1 MFMNTKLKKTPA
13 PGKPR
18 KNQHYSGTV
27 ISGRVTIQRTVKGFN
42 YSHPNAYGTA
52 VDIDGD
58 GRMELVTWHTLR
70 VHRVTGSCTMK
81 DVSDIVLPSGINR
94 RGVIS
99 VVEFDY
105 DNDGR
110 MDLYVTRS
118 ATNDIDWLLGSIG
131 PDANDYL
138 LRNIADDTGM
148 GGRLVDVSVSAGIPC
163 GGSSRG
169 VTTADFNNDGF
180 VDLLVTQYT
189 GQDWLLLN
197 NGDGTFTRQWQTG
210 YGKSQRTRG
219 DQPSAV
225 DYDGDGW
232 PDVIL
237 SEGSYNNRSHPGY
250 VRVMR
255 NVASQRGTKSLRQ
268 RAWLLIRVGSAPTGS
283 ASSLHATVRVMIMR
297 REGNMTMTRRV
308 GAPGTTTG
316 VSYVD
321 VVHFGLG
328 VYEGVTSV
336 SVSWRDGSTR
346 TVRTRPR
353 KTVEIGM
360 FG

>member
-70 VHRVTGSCTMK
+70 VHRVTGSYTMK
-81 DVSDIVLPSGINR
+81 DVSDIVLPSGIDR

-197 NGDGTFTRQWQTG
+197 NGDGTFTRQ
-210 YGKSQRTRG
+210 
-219 DQPSAV
+219 
-225 DYDGDGW
+225 
-232 PDVIL
+232 
-237 SEGSYNNRSHPGY
+237 
-250 VRVMR
+250 
-255 NVASQRGTKSLRQ
+255 
-268 RAWLLIRVGSAPTGS
+268 
-283 ASSLHATVRVMIMR
+283 
-297 REGNMTMTRRV
+297 
-308 GAPGTTTG
+308 
-316 VSYVD
+316 
-321 VVHFGLG
+321 
-328 VYEGVTSV
+328 
-336 SVSWRDGSTR
+336 
-346 TVRTRPR
+346 
-353 KTVEIGM
+353 
-360 FG
+360 